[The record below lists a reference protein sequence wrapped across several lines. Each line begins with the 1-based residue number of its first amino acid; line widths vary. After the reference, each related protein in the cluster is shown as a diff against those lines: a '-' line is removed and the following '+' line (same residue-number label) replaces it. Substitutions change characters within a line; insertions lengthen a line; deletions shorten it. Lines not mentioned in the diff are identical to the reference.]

1 MKHPIRVVALA
12 LALAVAVA
20 ACGSSSNNKASSG
33 GTSTPAAKKPNLAM
47 ITASSTQNAFNEMA
61 YGAQAAAKDKNAH
74 LQTAAPNGVN
84 PPKEVALFQ
93 ATQQTSQDGIGLMTV
108 APDVFVR
115 PFSQAVAKGIPVVAV
130 DAAPLPGS
138 GVKTFVG
145 NSNTNI
151 GVQLA
156 TELLKKIPK
165 NATGEVV
172 IGNPIPGLPLL
183 LARINGMKQVLSKE
197 RPQLKILGPFNVG
210 TEPTDNYNHWNNL
223 VKAHPNAVAYME
235 PGDQGAVSFG
245 RISKQTGKHYLVGAC
260 DVDPEALQA
269 VKNGYVYA
277 LGDPQHFLKGYVAIS
292 LLADNATG
300 KQKLPEGW
308 FNPGSG
314 IVTSA
319 NVDKVIAREQN
330 NDTRTAYYKPILDK
344 ELANPSAYIKPLS
357 EAN

>member
-1 MKHPIRVVALA
+1 
-12 LALAVAVA
+12 
-20 ACGSSSNNKASSG
+20 
-33 GTSTPAAKKPNLAM
+33 M

-61 YGAQAAAKDKNAH
+61 YGAQAAAKDKNAN
-74 LQTAAPNGVN
+74 LKTAAPNGVN

-93 ATQQTSQDGIGLMTV
+93 AAQQTSQDGIGLMTV

-115 PFSQAVAKGIPVVAV
+115 PFSQAVAKGIPLVAV

-138 GVKTFVG
+138 GRQDVRR
-145 NSNTNI
+145 
-151 GVQLA
+151 QLQHGHRRA
-156 TELLKKIPK
+156 ARHRAAQEDPEERH
-165 NATGEVV
+165 GR
-172 IGNPIPGLPLL
+172 GRDRQPDPGPALL

-210 TEPTDNYNHWNNL
+210 TEPTDNYNHWNDL

-269 VKNGYVYA
+269 VKSGYVYA
-277 LGDPQHFLKGYVAIS
+277 LGDPQHFLKGYVAIA

-300 KQKLPEGW
+300 KPKLPEGW

-330 NDTRTAYYKPILDK
+330 NDDAHGVLQGHLDK